1 MTDPKH
7 ILIREASN
15 ESGYT
20 AHRFPSERA
29 AHIAMECM
37 IRSDIAAIETTYHL
51 RPHVVQLTSYK
62 TQILFNAIIS
72 EADTTVKI
80 TYGVYEIS

>member
-1 MTDPKH
+1 
-7 ILIREASN
+7 
-15 ESGYT
+15 
-20 AHRFPSERA
+20 
-29 AHIAMECM
+29 M